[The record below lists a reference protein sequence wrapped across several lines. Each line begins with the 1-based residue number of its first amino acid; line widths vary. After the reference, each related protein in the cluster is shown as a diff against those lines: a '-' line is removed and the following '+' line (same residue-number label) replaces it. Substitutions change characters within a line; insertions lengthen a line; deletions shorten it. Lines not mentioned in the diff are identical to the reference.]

1 MTAFRIQLLREAR
14 GGARNTA
21 LDTLSAFNPAR
32 VPEPEYPSTMLVRSV
47 KHQGVF
53 RWKKHDVFLSE
64 VLWAERIGLLPLDDR
79 WFTIYFA
86 QLPIASFDSR
96 ELRVVA
102 WRKPKDFAVD
112 EAGEGD
118 VDCTPKVR
126 HQIRGRL
133 H

>member
-1 MTAFRIQLLREAR
+1 MYERLPRQYK
-14 GGARNTA
+14 
-21 LDTLSAFNPAR
+21 AR
-32 VPEPEYPSTMLVRSV
+32 VPEPKNPSTMLVRSV
-47 KHQGVF
+47 KHQGV

-64 VLWAERIGLLPLDDR
+64 VLWAERIGLLPLDDS

-86 QLPIASFDSR
+86 QLTIASFDSR

-118 VDCTPKVR
+118 ASPSPAPLPLDGKPEKVS
-126 HQIRGRL
+126 GMCPV
-133 H
+133 